1 MSKRP
6 FELLLIAVAAS
17 ALAWAQAER
26 SAETI
31 LQKIRGHHQ
40 GLAVW
45 WMGNSGWLIKSDNL
59 LIGTDLDLEFT
70 SRSYLKRLPAKAGR
84 FLCD

>member
-1 MSKRP
+1 MSKRL

-17 ALAWAQAER
+17 APAWAQAER
-26 SAETI
+26 SAEI
-31 LQKIRGHHQ
+31 SLQNIRDHHQ

-59 LIGTDLDLEFT
+59 LIGADLDLEFT
-70 SRSYLKRLPAKAGR
+70 SRSYP
-84 FLCD
+84 